1 MGMGWD
7 RGIDQVGLRLR
18 WVDMIGIGE
27 GKMNGNGNDEVGP
40 G

>member
-18 WVDMIGIGE
+18 WVDMIVIGE
-27 GKMNGNGNDEVGP
+27 GENEWEWG
-40 G
+40 